1 MSKVKQWAWDCA
13 EKAVDK
19 IILQVK
25 QNLISKEQA
34 KIDIMNVQ
42 NVDLC
47 SIDEHNVDEV
57 IELELRGCLMTKDGT
72 IHLSIKDNTMMMK
85 IWIISLSIILYSE
98 MWLSQLNR
106 LNNKDIKQKVK
117 EFCDKNYNETDVYY
131 NDYSEVNMITGD
143 EYYKTYGDEFGDD
156 GLQK

>member
-1 MSKVKQWAWDCA
+1 MSKTKQWAYDEA

-47 SIDEHNVDEV
+47 SIDENNVDEV
-57 IELELRGCLMTKDGT
+57 IELEL
-72 IHLSIKDNTMMMK
+72 
-85 IWIISLSIILYSE
+85 E
-98 MWLSQLNR
+98 AA
-106 LNNKDIKQKVK
+106 
-117 EFCDKNYNETDVYY
+117 
-131 NDYSEVNMITGD
+131 
-143 EYYKTYGDEFGDD
+143 
-156 GLQK
+156 

>member
-1 MSKVKQWAWDCA
+1 MGAVKQWAWDEA

-57 IELELRGCLMTKDGT
+57 IELEL
-72 IHLSIKDNTMMMK
+72 
-85 IWIISLSIILYSE
+85 E
-98 MWLSQLNR
+98 AA
-106 LNNKDIKQKVK
+106 
-117 EFCDKNYNETDVYY
+117 
-131 NDYSEVNMITGD
+131 
-143 EYYKTYGDEFGDD
+143 
-156 GLQK
+156 